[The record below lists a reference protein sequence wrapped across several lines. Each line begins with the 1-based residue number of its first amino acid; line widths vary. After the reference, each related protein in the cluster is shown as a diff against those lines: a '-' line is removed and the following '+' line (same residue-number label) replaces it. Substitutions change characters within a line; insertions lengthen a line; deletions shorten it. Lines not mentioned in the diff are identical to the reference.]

1 MNNLF
6 KELIDLLNKEFKKF
20 DLNESVQLS
29 LSKMPE
35 FDMQIN
41 NLVKHNKADFFKHLQ
56 KNIIE
61 IIDSTNLF
69 QAVEENELGFLNLVF
84 NHTVLIKNLTN
95 KKSDFSNDIAQK
107 IIFDYGGP
115 NIGKPLHVGHMR
127 TLNIGRSLYNMHSFI
142 NNEVISDIHLGDWG
156 MPVAQIISYLEK
168 ENIDPESIDSNQLE
182 VIYPKASE
190 EYKQNE
196 NFKIRA
202 QEINKLLNNKDNNML
217 NVWKI
222 IKNTSVE
229 SLEKDFKIL
238 NHRFD
243 FWLGES
249 DVNDLIPGMIDD
261 LVKNKKV
268 IKDKGALI
276 SAEDVDPKVL
286 ITKSDGSY
294 LYITTDLATIL
305 YRQKNIPY
313 DKAFYIVDNR
323 QSLHFK
329 QLFDSIK
336 FFEFNDLYHEHI
348 SYGTLNDSDGNP
360 FKTRQGG
367 TKQLSELF
375 GETYDYIKNINTKL
389 SDSTITHL
397 TNSVLTFSDLITNRK
412 TDYKFDLEKFTN
424 VNGKT
429 GIYVQYAQVRA
440 KKLLETLIKDKRI
453 IKNPAAELNPLDRKL
468 VISLANIEFYLDL
481 SLKNSEPHHLANY
494 LYEIS
499 NGFNSFY
506 QDSNIKNIK
515 DIDEK
520 NQKIFITSLFIK
532 YSHFVMSCLGIKPVE
547 KM

>member
-1 MNNLF
+1 MNNIYSN
-6 KELIDLLNKEFKKF
+6 LIDSII
-20 DLNESVQLS
+20 NELKVFNLDEDIQFS
-29 LSKMPE
+29 LSKLDE
-35 FDMQIN
+35 FDFQIN
-41 NLVKHNKADFFKHLQ
+41 NLVKYNKETFFPKLQ
-56 KNIIE
+56 ERIVE
-61 IIDSTNLF
+61 IIKESQIFENVDKNDIGFINLSLNHRFLMNKITNS
-69 QAVEENELGFLNLVF
+69 
-84 NHTVLIKNLTN
+84 KNDFINN
-95 KKSDFSNDIAQK
+95 KKHK

-127 TLNIGRSLYNMHSFI
+127 TLNIGRSLYNIHSFT
-142 NNEVISDIHLGDWG
+142 NNKVVSDIHLGDWG

-168 ENIDPESIDSNQLE
+168 ENIEPESIDSNQLE

-190 EYKQNE
+190 EYKQND

-202 QEINKLLNNKDNNML
+202 QEINKLLNDNDKNML
-217 NVWKI
+217 DIWKI
-222 IKNTSVE
+222 IKKTSVE
-229 SLEKDFKIL
+229 SLEKDFKTL

-243 FWLGES
+243 LWLGES

-268 IKDKGALI
+268 IEDEGALI

-367 TKQLSELF
+367 TKPLSELF
-375 GETYDYIKNINTKL
+375 DETYNYIKNFNTTL

-429 GIYVQYAQVRA
+429 GIYIQYSQVRA
-440 KKLLETLIKDKRI
+440 KKLIATIDNQNQEIEELILNKTDKQLLSKLFLFSYYLEQSAL
-453 IKNPAAELNPLDRKL
+453 LN
-468 VISLANIEFYLDL
+468 
-481 SLKNSEPHHLANY
+481 EPHHLANY

-499 NGFNSFY
+499 NLFNQFY
-506 QDSNIKNIK
+506 EN
-515 DIDEK
+515 EK
-520 NQKIFITSLFIK
+520 LSSITDPNHMASKLYIINLFLAT
-532 YSHFVMSCLGIKPVE
+532 SHNTMFCLGILPVDE
-547 KM
+547 M

>member
-1 MNNLF
+1 MNNIYTN
-6 KELIDLLNKEFKKF
+6 LIDSIT
-20 DLNESVQLS
+20 NELKVFNLDEDVQFS
-29 LSKMPE
+29 LSKIDE
-35 FDMQIN
+35 YDLQIN
-41 NLVKHNKADFFKHLQ
+41 NLVKYNKEKFFSTLQ
-56 KNIIE
+56 EKIVE
-61 IIDSTNLF
+61 IIKESQIFETVDKNDIGFINLSLNHRFLMNKITNS
-69 QAVEENELGFLNLVF
+69 
-84 NHTVLIKNLTN
+84 KNDFINN
-95 KKSDFSNDIAQK
+95 KKHK

-127 TLNIGRSLYNMHSFI
+127 TLNIGRSLYNIHSFT
-142 NNEVISDIHLGDWG
+142 NNEVVSDIHLGDWG

-168 ENIDPESIDSNQLE
+168 ENIDPASIDSNQLE

-190 EYKQNE
+190 EYKQND
-196 NFKIRA
+196 NFKNRA

-229 SLEKDFKIL
+229 SLEKDFKTL

-268 IKDKGALI
+268 IKDEGALI
-276 SAEDVDPKVL
+276 SAQEVDPKVL

-305 YRQKNIPY
+305 YRQKNIIY

-336 FFEFNDLYHEHI
+336 FFEFNDLYHEHV
-348 SYGTLNDSDGNP
+348 SYGTLNDSKGNP
-360 FKTRQGG
+360 FKTREGG
-367 TKQLSELF
+367 TKPLSELF
-375 GETYDYIKNINTKL
+375 DETYNYIKNINDTL

-429 GIYVQYAQVRA
+429 GIYIQYSQVRA
-440 KKLLETLIKDKRI
+440 KKLKDTINNENEEIKELILNKTDKQLLSKLFLFSHYLEQSAL
-453 IKNPAAELNPLDRKL
+453 LN
-468 VISLANIEFYLDL
+468 
-481 SLKNSEPHHLANY
+481 EPHHLANY

-499 NGFNSFY
+499 NLFNQFY
-506 QDSNIKNIK
+506 EN
-515 DIDEK
+515 EK
-520 NQKIFITSLFIK
+520 LTSITDPNQMASKLYIINLFLTTSHNTMF
-532 YSHFVMSCLGIKPVE
+532 CLGILPVDE
-547 KM
+547 M

>member
-1 MNNLF
+1 MNNIYTN
-6 KELIDLLNKEFKKF
+6 LIDSIT
-20 DLNESVQLS
+20 NELKVFNLDEDVQFS
-29 LSKMPE
+29 LSKIDE
-35 FDMQIN
+35 YDLQIN
-41 NLVKHNKADFFKHLQ
+41 NLVKYKKEKFFSKLQ
-56 KNIIE
+56 EKIVE
-61 IIDSTNLF
+61 IIKESQIFETVDKNDIGFINLSLNHRFLMDKITN
-69 QAVEENELGFLNLVF
+69 
-84 NHTVLIKNLTN
+84 TKNDFINN
-95 KKSDFSNDIAQK
+95 KKHK

-127 TLNIGRSLYNMHSFI
+127 TLNIGRSLYNIHSFT
-142 NNEVISDIHLGDWG
+142 NNEVVSDIHLGDWG

-168 ENIDPESIDSNQLE
+168 ENIDPEIIDSNQLE

-190 EYKQNE
+190 EYKQND
-196 NFKIRA
+196 NFKKRA

-217 NVWKI
+217 NIWKI

-229 SLEKDFKIL
+229 SLEKDFKTL

-249 DVNDLIPGMIDD
+249 DVNDLIPGMIND

-268 IKDKGALI
+268 IKDEGALI
-276 SAEDVDPKVL
+276 SAQEVDPKVL

-305 YRQKNIPY
+305 YRQKNIVY

-336 FFEFNDLYHEHI
+336 FFEFNDLYHEHV
-348 SYGTLNDSDGNP
+348 SYGTLNDSKGNP
-360 FKTRQGG
+360 FKTREGG
-367 TKQLSELF
+367 TKPLSELF
-375 GETYDYIKNINTKL
+375 DETYNYIKNINNTL

-429 GIYVQYAQVRA
+429 GIYIQYSQVRA
-440 KKLLETLIKDKRI
+440 KKLKDTIDNQKEEIKELILNKTDKQLLSKLFLFSHYLEQSAL
-453 IKNPAAELNPLDRKL
+453 LN
-468 VISLANIEFYLDL
+468 
-481 SLKNSEPHHLANY
+481 EPHHLANY

-499 NGFNSFY
+499 NLFNQFY
-506 QDSNIKNIK
+506 VHEQLTGITDP
-515 DIDEK
+515 
-520 NQKIFITSLFIK
+520 NQLA
-532 YSHFVMSCLGIKPVE
+532 
-547 KM
+547 

>member
-1 MNNLF
+1 MNNIYTN
-6 KELIDLLNKEFKKF
+6 LIDSIT
-20 DLNESVQLS
+20 NELKVFNLDEDVQFS
-29 LSKMPE
+29 LSKIDE
-35 FDMQIN
+35 YDLQIN
-41 NLVKHNKADFFKHLQ
+41 NLVKYNKEKFFLTLQ
-56 KNIIE
+56 EKIVE
-61 IIDSTNLF
+61 IIKESKIFETVDKNDIGFINLSLNHKFLMNKITNS
-69 QAVEENELGFLNLVF
+69 ENDFIN
-84 NHTVLIKNLTN
+84 N
-95 KKSDFSNDIAQK
+95 KKFK

-127 TLNIGRSLYNMHSFI
+127 TLNIGRSLYNIHSFT
-142 NNEVISDIHLGDWG
+142 NNEVVSDIHLGDWG

-190 EYKQNE
+190 EYKQND
-196 NFKIRA
+196 NFKNRA

-229 SLEKDFKIL
+229 SLEKDFKTL

-243 FWLGES
+243 LWLGES
-249 DVNDLIPGMIDD
+249 DVNDLIPGMIED
-261 LVKNKKV
+261 LVNSKKV
-268 IKDKGALI
+268 IKDEGALI

-305 YRQKNIPY
+305 YRQKNIVY

-336 FFEFNDLYHEHI
+336 FFEFNDLHHEHV
-348 SYGTLNDSDGNP
+348 SYGTLNDSKGNP
-360 FKTRQGG
+360 FKTREGG
-367 TKQLSELF
+367 TKPLSELF
-375 GETYDYIKNINTKL
+375 NETFNYIKNINNTL

-412 TDYKFDLEKFTN
+412 TDYKFDLEMFTN

-429 GIYVQYAQVRA
+429 GIYIQYSQVRA
-440 KKLLETLIKDKRI
+440 KKLIDTIGNRKEEIKELILNKTDKQLLSKLFLFSHYLEQSAL
-453 IKNPAAELNPLDRKL
+453 LN
-468 VISLANIEFYLDL
+468 
-481 SLKNSEPHHLANY
+481 EPHHLANY

-499 NGFNSFY
+499 NLFNQFY
-506 QDSNIKNIK
+506 EN
-515 DIDEK
+515 EK
-520 NQKIFITSLFIK
+520 LTSITDPNKMASKLYIINLFLTT
-532 YSHFVMSCLGIKPVE
+532 SHNTMFCLGILPVDE
-547 KM
+547 M

>member
-1 MNNLF
+1 MNNIYTN
-6 KELIDLLNKEFKKF
+6 LIDSIT
-20 DLNESVQLS
+20 NELKVFNLDEDVQFS
-29 LSKMPE
+29 LSKIDE
-35 FDMQIN
+35 YDLQIN
-41 NLVKHNKADFFKHLQ
+41 NLVKYNKEKFFSTLQ
-56 KNIIE
+56 EKIVE
-61 IIDSTNLF
+61 IIKESQIFETVDKNDIGFINLSLNHRFLMNKITNS
-69 QAVEENELGFLNLVF
+69 
-84 NHTVLIKNLTN
+84 KNDFINN
-95 KKSDFSNDIAQK
+95 KKHK

-127 TLNIGRSLYNMHSFI
+127 TLNIGRSLYNIHSFT
-142 NNEVISDIHLGDWG
+142 NNEVVSDIHLGDWG

-190 EYKQNE
+190 EYKQND
-196 NFKIRA
+196 NFKNRA

-229 SLEKDFKIL
+229 SLEKDFKTL

-249 DVNDLIPGMIDD
+249 DVNDLIPGMIND

-268 IKDKGALI
+268 IKDEGALI
-276 SAEDVDPKVL
+276 SAQEVDPKVL

-305 YRQKNIPY
+305 YRQKNIVY

-336 FFEFNDLYHEHI
+336 FFEFNDLYHEHV
-348 SYGTLNDSDGNP
+348 SYGTLNDSKGNP
-360 FKTRQGG
+360 FKTREGG
-367 TKQLSELF
+367 TKPLSELF
-375 GETYDYIKNINTKL
+375 DETYNYIKNINNTL

-429 GIYVQYAQVRA
+429 GIYIQYSQVRA
-440 KKLLETLIKDKRI
+440 KKLIETIDNHKEEIKELILNKTDKQLLSKLFLFSHYLEQSAL
-453 IKNPAAELNPLDRKL
+453 LN
-468 VISLANIEFYLDL
+468 
-481 SLKNSEPHHLANY
+481 EPHHLANY

-499 NGFNSFY
+499 NLFNQFY
-506 QDSNIKNIK
+506 EN
-515 DIDEK
+515 EK
-520 NQKIFITSLFIK
+520 LTSITDPNQIASKLYIINLFLTTSHNTMF
-532 YSHFVMSCLGIKPVE
+532 CLGILPVD

>member
-1 MNNLF
+1 MNNIYTNLTDSI
-6 KELIDLLNKEFKKF
+6 KNEFKVFNLVEDVQFSISKIDEY
-20 DLNESVQLS
+20 DL
-29 LSKMPE
+29 
-35 FDMQIN
+35 QIN
-41 NLVKHNKADFFKHLQ
+41 NLVKYNKEDFFTELQ
-56 KNIIE
+56 EKIVVVIKKSQIFETVDIN
-61 IIDSTNLF
+61 DSGFINLSL
-69 QAVEENELGFLNLVF
+69 NHNFLIN
-84 NHTVLIKNLTN
+84 KLTN
-95 KKSDFSNDIAQK
+95 TKNDFINNKKHK

-142 NNEVISDIHLGDWG
+142 NNQVISDIHLGDWG
-156 MPVAQIISYLEK
+156 MPVAQIIAYLEK
-168 ENIDPESIDSNQLE
+168 ENIKPESIDSNKLE

-190 EYKQNE
+190 EYKKNDD
-196 NFKIRA
+196 FKIRA
-202 QEINKLLNNKDNNML
+202 KEINKLLNNKEKNML
-217 NVWKI
+217 GIWKI

-229 SLEKDFKIL
+229 SLKKDFKTL

-243 FWLGES
+243 YWLGES
-249 DVNDLIPGMIDD
+249 DVNDLIPGMIDE
-261 LVKNKKV
+261 LIKNKKV

-276 SAEDVDPKVL
+276 SSEDVDPKVL

-305 YRQKNIPY
+305 YRQKNIEY

-348 SYGTLNDSDGNP
+348 SYGTLNDSEGNP
-360 FKTRQGG
+360 FKTREGG
-367 TKQLSELF
+367 TKPLSELF
-375 GETYDYIKNINTKL
+375 DETYNYIKNINTIL

-429 GIYVQYAQVRA
+429 GIYIQYSQVRA
-440 KKLLETLIKDKRI
+440 KRLIDSISNKRSEIKELILNNTDKKLLSKLFLFSYYLEQSAL
-453 IKNPAAELNPLDRKL
+453 LN
-468 VISLANIEFYLDL
+468 
-481 SLKNSEPHHLANY
+481 EPHHLANY

-499 NGFNSFY
+499 NLFNQFY
-506 QDSNIKNIK
+506 EN
-515 DIDEK
+515 EK
-520 NQKIFITSLFIK
+520 LSGITDTNHIASKLYIANLFITT
-532 YSHFVMSCLGIKPVE
+532 SHNTMFCLGILPVDE
-547 KM
+547 M

>member
-1 MNNLF
+1 MNNIYTN
-6 KELIDLLNKEFKKF
+6 LIDSITDELKVFN
-20 DLNESVQLS
+20 LNEDVQFS
-29 LSKMPE
+29 LSKIDE
-35 FDMQIN
+35 YDLQIN
-41 NLVKHNKADFFKHLQ
+41 NLVKYNKENFFSTLQ
-56 KNIIE
+56 EKIVE
-61 IIDSTNLF
+61 IIKESQIFETVDKNDIGFINLSLNHRFLMNKITNS
-69 QAVEENELGFLNLVF
+69 
-84 NHTVLIKNLTN
+84 KNDFINN
-95 KKSDFSNDIAQK
+95 KKHK

-127 TLNIGRSLYNMHSFI
+127 TLNIGRSLYNIHSFN
-142 NNEVISDIHLGDWG
+142 NNEVVSDIHLGDWG

-168 ENIDPESIDSNQLE
+168 ENIDPKSIDSNQLE

-190 EYKQNE
+190 EYKQND
-196 NFKIRA
+196 NFKNRA

-217 NVWKI
+217 NIWKI

-229 SLEKDFKIL
+229 SLEKDFKTL

-249 DVNDLIPGMIDD
+249 DVNDLIPGMIND

-268 IKDKGALI
+268 IKDEGALI
-276 SAEDVDPKVL
+276 SAQEVDPKVL

-305 YRQKNIPY
+305 YRQKNILY

-336 FFEFNDLYHEHI
+336 FFEFNDLYHEHV
-348 SYGTLNDSDGNP
+348 SYGTLNDSKGNP
-360 FKTRQGG
+360 FKTREGG
-367 TKQLSELF
+367 TKPLSELF
-375 GETYDYIKNINTKL
+375 DETYNYIKNINNTL

-429 GIYVQYAQVRA
+429 GIYIQYSQVRA
-440 KKLLETLIKDKRI
+440 KKLIETIDNHKEEIKELILNKTDKKLLSKLFLFSHYLEQSAL
-453 IKNPAAELNPLDRKL
+453 LN
-468 VISLANIEFYLDL
+468 
-481 SLKNSEPHHLANY
+481 EPHHLANY

-499 NGFNSFY
+499 NLFNQFY
-506 QDSNIKNIK
+506 EN
-515 DIDEK
+515 EK
-520 NQKIFITSLFIK
+520 LTSITDPNQIASKLYIINLFLTTSHNTMF
-532 YSHFVMSCLGIKPVE
+532 CLGILPVD

>member
-1 MNNLF
+1 MNNIYTN
-6 KELIDLLNKEFKKF
+6 LIDSIT
-20 DLNESVQLS
+20 NELKVFNLDEDVQFS
-29 LSKMPE
+29 LSKIDE
-35 FDMQIN
+35 YDLQIN
-41 NLVKHNKADFFKHLQ
+41 NLVKHNKEKFFSTLQ
-56 KNIIE
+56 EKIVE
-61 IIDSTNLF
+61 IIKESQIFETVDKNDIGFINLSLNHRFLMNKITNS
-69 QAVEENELGFLNLVF
+69 ENDFIN
-84 NHTVLIKNLTN
+84 N
-95 KKSDFSNDIAQK
+95 KKHK

-127 TLNIGRSLYNMHSFI
+127 TLNIGRSLYNIHSFT
-142 NNEVISDIHLGDWG
+142 NNEVVSDIHLGDWG

-190 EYKQNE
+190 EYKQND
-196 NFKIRA
+196 NFKSRA

-217 NVWKI
+217 NIWKI

-229 SLEKDFKIL
+229 SLEKDFKTL

-249 DVNDLIPGMIDD
+249 DVNDLIPGMIND

-268 IKDKGALI
+268 IKDEGALI
-276 SAEDVDPKVL
+276 SAQEVDPKVL

-305 YRQKNIPY
+305 YRQKNIVY

-329 QLFDSIK
+329 QLFDSIS
-336 FFEFNDLYHEHI
+336 FFEFNDLYHEHVA
-348 SYGTLNDSDGNP
+348 YGTLNDSKGNP
-360 FKTRQGG
+360 FKTREGG
-367 TKQLSELF
+367 TKPLSELF
-375 GETYDYIKNINTKL
+375 DETYNYIKNINDTL

-429 GIYVQYAQVRA
+429 GIYIQYSQVRA
-440 KKLLETLIKDKRI
+440 KKLIETIDNHKEEIKELVLNKTDKQLLSKLFLFSHYLEQSAL
-453 IKNPAAELNPLDRKL
+453 LN
-468 VISLANIEFYLDL
+468 
-481 SLKNSEPHHLANY
+481 EPHHLANY

-499 NGFNSFY
+499 NLFNQFY
-506 QDSNIKNIK
+506 EN
-515 DIDEK
+515 EK
-520 NQKIFITSLFIK
+520 LTSITDPNQIASKLYIINLFLTTSHNTMF
-532 YSHFVMSCLGIKPVE
+532 CLGILPVDE
-547 KM
+547 M

>member
-1 MNNLF
+1 MNSIYTD
-6 KELIDLLNKEFKKF
+6 LIDSITNELKVFN
-20 DLNESVQLS
+20 LNEDVQFS
-29 LSKMPE
+29 LSKIDE
-35 FDMQIN
+35 YDLQIN
-41 NLVKHNKADFFKHLQ
+41 NLVKYNKEKFFSTLQ
-56 KNIIE
+56 EKIVE
-61 IIDSTNLF
+61 IIKESQIFETVDKNDIGFINLSLNHRFLMHKITNS
-69 QAVEENELGFLNLVF
+69 
-84 NHTVLIKNLTN
+84 KNDFINN
-95 KKSDFSNDIAQK
+95 KKHK

-127 TLNIGRSLYNMHSFI
+127 TLNIGRSLYNIHSFT
-142 NNEVISDIHLGDWG
+142 NNEVVSDIHLGDWG

-182 VIYPKASE
+182 VIYPKASD
-190 EYKQNE
+190 EYKQNDD
-196 NFKIRA
+196 FKNRA
-202 QEINKLLNNKDNNML
+202 QEINKLLNNKDTTML

-222 IKNTSVE
+222 IKHTSVE
-229 SLEKDFKIL
+229 SLEKDFKTL

-249 DVNDLIPGMIDD
+249 DVNDLIPGMIED
-261 LVKNKKV
+261 LVNNKKV
-268 IKDKGALI
+268 IKDAGALI

-305 YRQKNIPY
+305 YRQKNIEY

-336 FFEFNDLYHEHI
+336 FFEFNDLYHEHV
-348 SYGTLNDSDGNP
+348 SYGTLNDSKGNP
-360 FKTRQGG
+360 FKTREGG
-367 TKQLSELF
+367 TKPLSELF
-375 GETYDYIKNINTKL
+375 DETYNYIKNINNTL

-429 GIYVQYAQVRA
+429 GIYIQYSQVRA
-440 KKLLETLIKDKRI
+440 KKLKDTIDNQKEEIKELILNKIDKQLLSKLFLFSHYLEQSAL
-453 IKNPAAELNPLDRKL
+453 LN
-468 VISLANIEFYLDL
+468 
-481 SLKNSEPHHLANY
+481 EPHHLANY

-499 NGFNSFY
+499 NLFNQFY
-506 QDSNIKNIK
+506 E
-515 DIDEK
+515 DEK
-520 NQKIFITSLFIK
+520 LTDITDPNQMASKLFIINLFLTT
-532 YSHFVMSCLGIKPVE
+532 SHNTMFCLGILPVDE
-547 KM
+547 M

>member
-1 MNNLF
+1 MNNIYTN
-6 KELIDLLNKEFKKF
+6 LIDSIT
-20 DLNESVQLS
+20 NELKVFNLDEDVQFS
-29 LSKMPE
+29 LSKIDE
-35 FDMQIN
+35 YDLQIN
-41 NLVKHNKADFFKHLQ
+41 NLVKYNKEKFFSKLQ
-56 KNIIE
+56 EKIVE
-61 IIDSTNLF
+61 IIKESQIFETVDKNDIGFINLSLNHRFLMYKITN
-69 QAVEENELGFLNLVF
+69 
-84 NHTVLIKNLTN
+84 TKNDFINN
-95 KKSDFSNDIAQK
+95 KKHK

-127 TLNIGRSLYNMHSFI
+127 TLNIGRSLYNIHSFT
-142 NNEVISDIHLGDWG
+142 NNEVVSDIHLGDWG

-190 EYKQNE
+190 EYKQND
-196 NFKIRA
+196 NFKNRA

-229 SLEKDFKIL
+229 SLEKDFKTL

-249 DVNDLIPGMIDD
+249 DVNDLIPGMIND

-268 IKDKGALI
+268 IKDEGALI
-276 SAEDVDPKVL
+276 SAQEVDPKVL

-305 YRQKNIPY
+305 YRQKNIVY

-336 FFEFNDLYHEHI
+336 FFEFNDLYHEHV
-348 SYGTLNDSDGNP
+348 SYGTLNDSKGNP
-360 FKTRQGG
+360 FKTREGG
-367 TKQLSELF
+367 TKPLSELF
-375 GETYDYIKNINTKL
+375 DETYNYIKNINNTL

-429 GIYVQYAQVRA
+429 GIYIQYSQVRA
-440 KKLLETLIKDKRI
+440 KKLIDTIDNHKEEIKELILNKTDKQLLSKLFLFSHYLEQSAL
-453 IKNPAAELNPLDRKL
+453 LN
-468 VISLANIEFYLDL
+468 
-481 SLKNSEPHHLANY
+481 EPHHLANY

-499 NGFNSFY
+499 NLFNQFY
-506 QDSNIKNIK
+506 EN
-515 DIDEK
+515 EK
-520 NQKIFITSLFIK
+520 LTSITDPNQIASKLYIINLFLTTSHNTMF
-532 YSHFVMSCLGIKPVE
+532 CLGILPVDE
-547 KM
+547 M

>member
-1 MNNLF
+1 MNNIYTN
-6 KELIDLLNKEFKKF
+6 LIDSIT
-20 DLNESVQLS
+20 NELKVFNLDEDVQFS
-29 LSKMPE
+29 LSKIDE
-35 FDMQIN
+35 YDLQIN
-41 NLVKHNKADFFKHLQ
+41 NLVKYNKEKFFSKLQ
-56 KNIIE
+56 EKIVE
-61 IIDSTNLF
+61 IIKESQIFETVDKNDIGFINLSLNHRFLMNKITNS
-69 QAVEENELGFLNLVF
+69 ENDFIN
-84 NHTVLIKNLTN
+84 N
-95 KKSDFSNDIAQK
+95 KKHK

-127 TLNIGRSLYNMHSFI
+127 TLNIGRSLYNIHSFT
-142 NNEVISDIHLGDWG
+142 NNEVVSDIHLGDWG

-190 EYKQNE
+190 EYKQND
-196 NFKIRA
+196 NFKNRA

-217 NVWKI
+217 NIWKI

-229 SLEKDFKIL
+229 SLEKDFKTL

-249 DVNDLIPGMIDD
+249 DVNDLIPGMIND

-268 IKDKGALI
+268 IKDEGALI
-276 SAEDVDPKVL
+276 SAQEVDPKVL

-305 YRQKNIPY
+305 YRQKNIVY

-336 FFEFNDLYHEHI
+336 FFEFNDLYHEHV
-348 SYGTLNDSDGNP
+348 SYGTLNDSKGNP
-360 FKTRQGG
+360 FKTREGG
-367 TKQLSELF
+367 TKPLSELF
-375 GETYDYIKNINTKL
+375 DETYNYIKNINNTL

-429 GIYVQYAQVRA
+429 GIYIQYSQVRA
-440 KKLLETLIKDKRI
+440 KKLIDTIDNPKEEIKKLILNKTDKQLLSKLFLFSHYLEQSAL
-453 IKNPAAELNPLDRKL
+453 LN
-468 VISLANIEFYLDL
+468 
-481 SLKNSEPHHLANY
+481 EPHHLANY

-499 NGFNSFY
+499 NLFNQFY
-506 QDSNIKNIK
+506 EN
-515 DIDEK
+515 EK
-520 NQKIFITSLFIK
+520 LTSITDPNQIASKLYIINLFLTTSHNTMF
-532 YSHFVMSCLGIKPVE
+532 CLGILPVD

>member
-1 MNNLF
+1 MNNIYTNLIDSIT
-6 KELIDLLNKEFKKF
+6 KELKVFNLDE
-20 DLNESVQLS
+20 DVQFS
-29 LSKMPE
+29 LSKIDE
-35 FDMQIN
+35 YDLQIN
-41 NLVKHNKADFFKHLQ
+41 NLVKHNKEKFFSTLQ
-56 KNIIE
+56 EKIVE
-61 IIDSTNLF
+61 IIKESQIFEAVDKNDIGFINLSLNHRFLMNKITNS
-69 QAVEENELGFLNLVF
+69 ENDFIN
-84 NHTVLIKNLTN
+84 N
-95 KKSDFSNDIAQK
+95 KKHK

-127 TLNIGRSLYNMHSFI
+127 TLNIGRSLYNIHSFT
-142 NNEVISDIHLGDWG
+142 NNEVVSDIHLGDWG

-168 ENIDPESIDSNQLE
+168 ENIDPASIDSNQLE

-190 EYKQNE
+190 EYKQND
-196 NFKIRA
+196 NFKNRA

-229 SLEKDFKIL
+229 SLEKDFKTL

-268 IKDKGALI
+268 IKDEGALI

-294 LYITTDLATIL
+294 LYITTDLATVL
-305 YRQKNIPY
+305 YRQKNIVY

-336 FFEFNDLYHEHI
+336 FFGFNDLYHEHV
-348 SYGTLNDSDGNP
+348 SYGTLNDSKGNP
-360 FKTRQGG
+360 FKTREGG
-367 TKQLSELF
+367 TKPLSELF
-375 GETYDYIKNINTKL
+375 DETYNYIKNINDKL
-389 SDSTITHL
+389 SDSTITQL

-429 GIYVQYAQVRA
+429 GIYIQYSQVRA
-440 KKLLETLIKDKRI
+440 KKLKDTINNQKEEIKELILNKTDKQLLSKLFLFSHYLEQSAL
-453 IKNPAAELNPLDRKL
+453 LN
-468 VISLANIEFYLDL
+468 
-481 SLKNSEPHHLANY
+481 EPHHLANY

-499 NGFNSFY
+499 NLFNQFY
-506 QDSNIKNIK
+506 EN
-515 DIDEK
+515 EK
-520 NQKIFITSLFIK
+520 LSSITDPNHMASKLYIINLFLAT
-532 YSHFVMSCLGIKPVE
+532 SHNTMFCLGILPVDE
-547 KM
+547 M